1 MDKELEKLYLELG
14 KAYYQEAANDPMPQ
28 LTSLVNQITA
38 CLNQKRCPKCGA
50 KVNEGQAFCTVC
62 GTNLNDLTSETA
74 TKTNEVICPNC
85 GARASASQK
94 FCTIC
99 GTRLMPSSKQFTF
112 DDELVKEE
120 KPITPTCFN
129 CGAIVK
135 EGQKFCTK
143 CGANLQ
149 NQEVNN
155 TDSKILRCPNCNKVL
170 TADERFCTNCG
181 TKVR

>member
-135 EGQKFCTK
+135 EGQKVKRGQQIAKMGSTDASSVGLHFEIRYR
-143 CGANLQ
+143 GQ
-149 NQEVNN
+149 SVNPI
-155 TDSKILRCPNCNKVL
+155 KYLPQ
-170 TADERFCTNCG
+170 
-181 TKVR
+181 